1 VLFGCLRAPSGK
13 LRGRELPYLTPLAP
27 SSPQGAMRGRQPL
40 LLPLNVFKHL
50 FEHAIREDLSV
61 NKKDLVRDYFKA
73 AGN

>member
-1 VLFGCLRAPSGK
+1 
-13 LRGRELPYLTPLAP
+13 
-27 SSPQGAMRGRQPL
+27 MRGRQPL

-73 AGN
+73 AGNYPYDAANVEEYLALRGLPDS